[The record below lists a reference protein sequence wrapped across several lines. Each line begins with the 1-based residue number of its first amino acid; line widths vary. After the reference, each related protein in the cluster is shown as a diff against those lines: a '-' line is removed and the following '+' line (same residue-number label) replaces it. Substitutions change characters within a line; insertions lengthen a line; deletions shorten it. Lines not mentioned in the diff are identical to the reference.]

1 MVRTC
6 PCHGHGRGSTPRRIV
21 LISKHFVAE
30 SKNPNYN
37 IDMNIFVTDPCPIQ
51 SALNLPDKHIVKM
64 PLETCQMLA
73 IIYSDWYYG
82 IGKLHKKDG
91 TPYRTAHGA
100 FRKHPCTIWA
110 AENQYNLAWLI
121 AHGYALCA
129 EYHSRYDKVHTCY
142 SAICEAADIYD
153 RTFDEKCG
161 DAYHKVTD
169 FTRAMPDHIKFDTTI
184 DTITAYK
191 QYLNTKPWL
200 ATNYLRIPS
209 RKPSFI
215 ITTMTTTPNKS
226 DLPVYDFST
235 TPEQRANEQAAIDQ
249 AIKDA
254 EAAMKAPAASRK
266 QDAPAVAKMKA
277 KKLVPAKAK
286 GSKSGRVVGISAD
299 ENKMLQSLLQT
310 VQNDSNYA
318 TISSSEAFSKL
329 QARYN
334 KN

>member
-21 LISKHFVAE
+21 LISTHFVDGI
-30 SKNPNYN
+30 KNPNYN

-51 SALNLPDKHIVKM
+51 SARNLPDKHIVKM

-82 IGKLHKKDG
+82 VGKLHKVNG
-91 TPYRTAHGA
+91 QPYATARGA
-100 FRKHPCTIWA
+100 FRNHPCTQWA
-110 AENQYNLAWLI
+110 AANQYNLAWLI
-121 AHGYALCA
+121 RHGYALCH
-129 EYHSRYDKVHTCY
+129 EYQARYNKVHTCFDVIEQ
-142 SAICEAADIYD
+142 AERIYHNS
-153 RTFDEKCG
+153 FPDEFLSL
-161 DAYHKVTD
+161 ASRKVTE
-169 FTRAMPDHIKFDTTI
+169 FTRAMPEDIKFDTSI

-191 QYLNTKPWL
+191 RYLNTKPWL

-235 TPEQRANEQAAIDQ
+235 TPEQRANEQAAIDK

-299 ENKMLQSLLQT
+299 ENIFLKQLLLDIANNTQY
-310 VQNDSNYA
+310 NKD
-318 TISSSEAFSKL
+318 EAYSKL
-329 QARYN
+329 IARYN
-334 KN
+334 IKN

>member
-1 MVRTC
+1 
-6 PCHGHGRGSTPRRIV
+6 
-21 LISKHFVAE
+21 
-30 SKNPNYN
+30 
-37 IDMNIFVTDPCPIQ
+37 MNIFVTNQCPIQ
-51 SALNLPDKHIVKM
+51 SARNLPDKHIVKM

-82 IGKLHKKDG
+82 IGQLHKVNG
-91 TPYRTAHGA
+91 QPYATKHGA

-110 AENQYNLAWLI
+110 AENYWNLSWLI
-121 AHGYALCA
+121 SHGMALCD
-129 EYHSRYDKVHTCY
+129 EYTARYGKVHSCQ
-142 SAICEAADIYD
+142 SAISEAIVIFEAAFDFNVDIYKD
-153 RTFDEKCG
+153 SLPMT
-161 DAYHKVTD
+161 
-169 FTRAMPDHIKFDTTI
+169 FTRAMPEDIKFDDTI

-191 QYLNTKPWL
+191 RYLNTKPWL
-200 ATNYLRIPS
+200 ATNYLRIPT

-235 TPEQRANEQAAIDQ
+235 TPEQRANEQAAIDK

-254 EAAMKAPAASRK
+254 EAAMKAPAAKK

-299 ENKMLQSLLQT
+299 ENVFLKQLLLDIIADHSYDEFIEK
-310 VQNDSNYA
+310 NKAAYD
-318 TISSSEAFSKL
+318 KL
-329 QARYN
+329 VSRYN